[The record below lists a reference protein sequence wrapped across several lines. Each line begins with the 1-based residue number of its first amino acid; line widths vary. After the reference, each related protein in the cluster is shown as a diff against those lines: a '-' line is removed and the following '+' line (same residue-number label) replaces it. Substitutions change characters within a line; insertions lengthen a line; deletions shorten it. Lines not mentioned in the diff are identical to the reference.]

1 LDKGQSVNAR
11 LPKASPMAKGKRTPI
26 ESDLIT
32 EQKAKKP

>member
-1 LDKGQSVNAR
+1 LDKGKSVDAR
-11 LPKASPMAKGKRTPI
+11 LPKASPMAKGKRPPI